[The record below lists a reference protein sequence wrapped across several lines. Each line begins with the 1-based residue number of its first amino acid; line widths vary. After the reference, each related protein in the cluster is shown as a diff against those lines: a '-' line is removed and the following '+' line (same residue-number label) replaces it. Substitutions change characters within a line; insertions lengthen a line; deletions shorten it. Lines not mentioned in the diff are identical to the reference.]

1 MLQLRQLTEDLLMNE
16 GLADLHLERSKQG
29 YLTLNGPCGQP
40 LINITGIKV
49 PSSLSKKERE
59 YVYALLKTYIN
70 RNADDIDFIYT
81 AKKKDFRPE
90 DISSKYNLTT
100 SFKRS
105 YYSGG
110 DDHLPRSA
118 SLTCL
123 KKDFV
128 IHMTIDEKRNVD
140 VTITKMPIEYYR
152 EFDKLYE
159 ERVQILSDYVDA
171 LIEKDAL
178 DKKVQ
183 RLSVCNL

>member
-70 RNADDIDFIYT
+70 KNADDIDFIFT
-81 AKKKDFRPE
+81 AKKRDFKPE
-90 DISSKYNLTT
+90 DISSKYKLSV
-100 SFKRS
+100 SFRHS
-105 YYSGG
+105 YYSLGG
-110 DDHLPRSA
+110 EHLPKIA
-118 SLTCL
+118 SLGCH
-123 KKDFV
+123 KKDFS
-128 IHMTIDEKRNVD
+128 IYMSVD
-140 VTITKMPIEYYR
+140 DKKKIEVTISKMPIEYHR
-152 EFDKLYE
+152 AFDKLYK
-159 ERVQILSDYVDA
+159 ERVKILSDYVDA